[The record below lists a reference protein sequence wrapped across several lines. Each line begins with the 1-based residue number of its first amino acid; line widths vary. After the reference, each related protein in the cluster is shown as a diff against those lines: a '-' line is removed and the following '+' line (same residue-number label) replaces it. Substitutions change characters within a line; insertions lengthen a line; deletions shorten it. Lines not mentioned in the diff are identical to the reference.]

1 MSNSVIIILGLI
13 SIQCCAIVFS
23 IYSLEKTTKKNNEEM
38 LSKIDEL
45 NETIKNL
52 ESKLENN

>member
-1 MSNSVIIILGLI
+1 MSNSEITILALI

-23 IYSLEKTTKKNNEEM
+23 IYSVEKTINKNNKEM

-45 NETIKNL
+45 NNTIKEL
-52 ESKLENN
+52 ESKLENK

>member
-38 LSKIDEL
+38 LLKIDEL
-45 NETIKNL
+45 NETIKKL

>member
-1 MSNSVIIILGLI
+1 MSNSEITILALI

-23 IYSLEKTTKKNNEEM
+23 IYSVEKTINKNNKEM

-45 NETIKNL
+45 NNTIKEL
-52 ESKLENN
+52 ESKLEKK

>member
-1 MSNSVIIILGLI
+1 MSNSEITILALI

-23 IYSLEKTTKKNNEEM
+23 IYSVEKTINKNNKEM

-45 NETIKNL
+45 NNTIKEL
-52 ESKLENN
+52 KSKLEKK